1 MEIQEILS
9 HLKQGKFEI
18 RHEENC
24 DCVWDWKINEHQ
36 QEIEENEDG
45 YDCWTGNLLYVNG
58 ELIAHYIDRCTL
70 DWKIEDCDS
79 EHGNLDKNERGL
91 FHTLDWGIDD
101 CDKENV
107 LEAIKEKMRPEPYNL
122 THKNNKRR
130 SLIDWL
136 TELVNNGY
144 KLMRDNNR
152 GFANEYTCILAFP
165 GVEAKN
171 KDWYMLTPEQW
182 ADDYLYSGDAATQPY
197 NKVRIVKQT

>member
-45 YDCWTGNLLYVNG
+45 YNCWTGNLLYVNG
-58 ELIAHYIDRCTL
+58 ELIAHYIDGYTP
-70 DWKIEDCDS
+70 DWGVDDCDS
-79 EHGNLDKNERGL
+79 EHGDHDKK
-91 FHTLDWGIDD
+91 FHALDWGIED
-101 CDKENV
+101 CDKENI
-107 LEAIKEKMRPEPYNL
+107 LEAIKEKMRPEPYNPA
-122 THKNNKRR
+122 HPAHRNNKRR

-136 TELVNNGY
+136 TGLVKKGY
-144 KLMRDNNR
+144 KLMRDN
-152 GFANEYTCILAFP
+152 
-165 GVEAKN
+165 
-171 KDWYMLTPEQW
+171 YMLTPEQW